1 MERIL
6 QYKKQKLKSVE
17 NRSRYIE
24 SIIALIME
32 TDGITQAEM
41 AHRLDISNPTM
52 IGYLKQLREKNLLDE
67 SERLDSG
74 GGRRPRYI
82 KINGDSH
89 FSVGVHIKPGYYL
102 LTIVNMKNEMKAKRI
117 VEEVF
122 QNNPEY
128 WKHMNTTIWEFL
140 TQNECNDRA
149 VGIGIS
155 VPCALR
161 LEESDILF
169 FYSAQIGD
177 INGTRLSELTQYFD
191 LPLCAEG
198 EASAAGFRYAIQ
210 HGIEHL
216 SYIMVND
223 GIEGAFIEDREIARG
238 NNGLIGL
245 YGHILIHAGGK
256 KCDCGRRGCLEA
268 YCSTNILRDYAGGSL
283 ENYWN
288 LLDQKDEDAINIFD
302 EYLENMA
309 IGTLNILT
317 MMDSDVV
324 IGGEIAP
331 GLIKHNNL
339 LIEKIKKLI
348 NPNQLHTKLIV
359 RINVDTSDMY
369 SPAVGVAMMQNLQY
383 ITSSSQF
390 DMHQC
395 TPPLKNPGGHT
406 FNNFSLP

>member
-1 MERIL
+1 M

-24 SIIALIME
+24 SIITLIME
-32 TDGITQAEM
+32 TNGITQAEL
-41 AHRLDISNPTM
+41 ARRLDISNPTM

-67 SERLDSG
+67 SELLDSG

-102 LTIVNMKNEMKAKRI
+102 LTIVNMKKEVKAKKMI
-117 VEEVF
+117 EKVF
-122 QNNPEY
+122 HNSPEY
-128 WKHMNTTIWEFL
+128 WMHMNATIWEFL
-140 TQNECNDRA
+140 TQNGFHDRA

-155 VPCALR
+155 VPCALQI
-161 LEESDILF
+161 EESDILF
-169 FYSAQIGD
+169 FYSAQIGG

-223 GIEGAFIEDREIARG
+223 GIEGSFIENRTIARG
-238 NNGLIGL
+238 NNGFIGL

-268 YCSTNILRDYAGGSL
+268 YCSTNILRDYADGNL
-283 ENYWN
+283 ENYWR
-288 LLDQKDEDAINIFD
+288 LLDQGDEDAVNIFED
-302 EYLENMA
+302 YLENMA
-309 IGTLNILT
+309 IGVLNILT

-331 GLIKHNNL
+331 GLVKYADL
-339 LIEKIKKLI
+339 LIEKIRNHL
-348 NPNQLHTKLIV
+348 NPNQLQTKLIV
-359 RINVDTSDMY
+359 KIDIDTSDMY
-369 SPAVGVAMMQNLQY
+369 SPAVGVAMMRNLQY
-383 ITSSSQF
+383 VTSSSPFNIQ
-390 DMHQC
+390 QS
-395 TPPLKNPGGHT
+395 TPPLKHME
-406 FNNFSLP
+406 SAHIHYL